1 VALIHRA
8 RGGQATWRLLR
19 AGAAGLCASLLLL
32 ATVAPHARAGRVLS
46 AELLIRQ
53 CTNDLRESAGL
64 ARLTTSPALGRAARL
79 QARNMPRWHFFDH
92 EDPLGR
98 GPDARVA
105 KYDTAGTFDGVG
117 ENIAAGY
124 ESVRSACAGWK
135 QSSGHRENMLYE
147 AYTHIGGGYARSGG
161 RAYYVQVFGV
171 LAAEPEPEPEEPPDP
186 EPLPEPEFPPFL
198 HGLVAPALIG

>member
-1 VALIHRA
+1 VPFTTRA
-8 RGGQATWRLLR
+8 HGTESSRRVMR
-19 AGAAGLCASLLLL
+19 AGWTVLCAFLLLL
-32 ATVAPHARAGRVLS
+32 VAQPQGAQAGKVLS

-53 CTNDLRESAGL
+53 CANNLRESAGL
-64 ARLTTSPALGRAARL
+64 PRLTRSSALGRAARL
-79 QARNMPRWHFFDH
+79 HARNMPRWQFFDH

-105 KYDTAGTFDGVG
+105 KYDMDGVFDGVG

-124 ESVRSACAGWK
+124 RSVRAACSGWK

-147 AYTHIGGGYARSGG
+147 AYTHIGGGYSRSDG

-171 LAAEPEPEPEEPPDP
+171 VSSEPAPEEPPDP
-186 EPLPEPEFPPFL
+186 DPLPDPEFTLFL
-198 HGLVAPALIG
+198 DGSLARISAG